1 MSDSFD
7 YAANFYSDWFSW
19 KLKRKRLSFLGAV
32 FFGNIFVYGMM
43 FLSDRLFAQW
53 AVMFIICFA
62 LLWWVAY
69 MSIASQRLRDMAVSQ
84 WWLAAFFAVQASYL
98 VFPYGSVFSFLA
110 VCLLAIWPSKSNDA
124 IEVRDQ
130 VISSKSN

>member
-1 MSDSFD
+1 MCLAGIPIVGSVLGVLGAHTVWGWSLMASIILMFGWLIIFGMVVLLTMSDSFD

-62 LLWWVAY
+62 FYGLL
-69 MSIASQRLRDMAVSQ
+69 ICQ
-84 WWLAAFFAVQASYL
+84 
-98 VFPYGSVFSFLA
+98 
-110 VCLLAIWPSKSNDA
+110 
-124 IEVRDQ
+124 
-130 VISSKSN
+130 